1 MGKKVTLAFS
11 LSCLLVLAASLWA
24 CSPAPI
30 VPIAPTPAPRST
42 ELSPTWT
49 PEAAGQEE
57 WSQVQA
63 AGVLRVGCPL
73 DNPPFNMYNADFQ
86 PDGFD
91 VALMTEIARQLG
103 LKVEFN
109 DFAFDGLLGALQ
121 LGRVDAAIAALA
133 ITDERR
139 AVADFTSA
147 YYQGED
153 VILAAANSALTSIA
167 SRQDLAQRRVG
178 VQRGT
183 VYESWLQRNMVQ
195 TGEMPAA
202 NLLAYSRPADALTAL
217 AARRIDLVIMDREPG
232 LQQVAQGTAKAVGKS
247 LYVQDFA
254 IATRK
259 GSTLTPYLNRALA
272 RVLADGTVAR
282 LAEKYLQLP
291 PDHYTPVP
299 PPPTEE
305 PQPTA
310 EPTAA
315 APTVSPTAAPSPTPV
330 LIDDMAWE
338 GDLSYDDAA
347 GVPVVQPGQA
357 IEKGWRIRNSG
368 TTTWGADYRFVYANG
383 NTPVSNMG
391 GAPLVIGQSVPPGE
405 MIDVYVDLVAP
416 QAPGTYQ
423 GFWQMKSAA
432 GRAFGE
438 KVWVKVRVPAPPT
451 AVPPPTAIPAPG
463 ISFTADRYQIT
474 AGESTWIN
482 WNVTG
487 VQAVWF
493 CTPPGPTCRGVTGQG
508 REQVWPSATTTYVL
522 RLQHTDGRP
531 QDVPLTIAVNPAP
544 NAPTIVDFNLDRST
558 IRAGEGL
565 NLWWKVQGNATRIA
579 LVRNGHP
586 LRDYALA
593 EEGYLDQP
601 PGAGQVIYELQVW
614 GPGSG
619 EPAARRQRAVTIEAA
634 PAPPATIDVYGCGNA
649 QALRAG
655 DTLKIHLEAAGGTG
669 YEWDLKE
676 VDPSVLAPM
685 GITRDA
691 VGGLGGAVLHTFT
704 YLAQRGSTT
713 VVLILYRPSEGPQSA
728 TETCYIPVSV
738 Q

>member
-1 MGKKVTLAFS
+1 MRNKLMAGLLS
-11 LSCLLVLAASLWA
+11 LCLLLLAAGLWA

-30 VPIAPTPAPRST
+30 IPVAPTPVPRPTEPPLAP
-42 ELSPTWT
+42 T
-49 PEAAGQEE
+49 PEAV
-57 WSQVQA
+57 VQDDWTRIQA
-63 AGVLRVGCPL
+63 SGVLRVGSPL
-73 DNPPFNMYNADFQ
+73 DNPPFNMYNANFE

-91 VALMTEIARQLG
+91 VALMTEIAQRLG
-103 LKVEFN
+103 LKIEFN

-121 LGRVDAAIAALA
+121 LGRVDAVIAAMA
-133 ITDERR
+133 VTDDRR
-139 AVADFTSA
+139 AVVDFTSS
-147 YYQGED
+147 YHQGED
-153 VILAAANSALTSIA
+153 VILAAANSTITTVA
-167 SRQDLAQRRVG
+167 SRPDLAQRRVG

-202 NLLAYSRPADALTAL
+202 NLLAYSQPSDALAAL
-217 AARRIDLVIMDREPG
+217 EARRIDLVIMDREPG
-232 LQQVAQGTAKAVGKS
+232 LGQVAQGKAKAVGKS

-254 IATRK
+254 IATQK
-259 GSTLTPYLNRALA
+259 GSALTPQLNRALA

-282 LAEKYLQLP
+282 LAERYLQIP
-291 PDHYTPVP
+291 PDLYTPV

-310 EPTAA
+310 APTAVVPPA
-315 APTVSPTAAPSPTPV
+315 PAPTPTPAP
-330 LIDDMAWE
+330 IDDMAWKA
-338 GDLSYDDAA
+338 DLSYDDAH

-357 IEKGWRIRNSG
+357 LEKGWRIQNSG
-368 TTTWGADYRFVYANG
+368 TTTWSADYRFVYANG

-391 GAPLVIGQSVPPGE
+391 GAPLVIGVVVPPGQL
-405 MIDVYVDLVAP
+405 IDVYVDLIAP
-416 QAPGTYQ
+416 QAPGVYQ
-423 GFWQMKSAA
+423 GFWQMKNAA
-432 GRAFGE
+432 GRSFGE
-438 KVWVKVRVPAPPT
+438 KVWVKVQVPTPPT

-474 AGESTWIN
+474 AGETTWLN

-487 VQAVWF
+487 VQGVWF
-493 CTPPGPTCRGVTGQG
+493 CTPPGPACRGVTGQG
-508 REQVWPSATTTYVL
+508 REQVKPSATTTYVL
-522 RLQHTDGRP
+522 RVQHADGRT
-531 QDVPLTIAVNPAP
+531 QDMPLTITVAQPA
-544 NAPTIVDFNLDRST
+544 NAPTIVDFSVDRST
-558 IRAGEGL
+558 VRAGEGL

-601 PGAGQVIYELQVW
+601 PGAGQIIYELQVW

-619 EPAARRQRAVTIEAA
+619 EPVARRQRAVMVEAA
-634 PAPPATIDVYGCGNA
+634 PAPPATVDVYGCGGA
-649 QALRAG
+649 QVLRAG

-676 VDPSVLAPM
+676 VDPSVLVPM
-685 GITRDA
+685 GVTRDA
-691 VGGLGGAVLHTFT
+691 VGGLGGPVLTTFT